1 MHPPTPFHKSFLH
14 MILASSMGASGCTMA
29 ALTRHY
35 TNLSP
40 TGTACRLPSG
50 TGSWHWCGVAE
61 FRDSGESLGCTSA
74 SLRSRPA
81 AGPGTHPEAIE
92 RLVQLHEALDQMHEG
107 AKSPKELEGT
117 EKPRDGFQVINR
129 PT

>member
-1 MHPPTPFHKSFLH
+1 MS
-14 MILASSMGASGCTMA
+14 
-29 ALTRHY
+29 ALTRHSRS
-35 TNLSP
+35 LSR

-50 TGSWHWCGVAE
+50 TRSWHWCGVAE
-61 FRDSGESLGCTSA
+61 FRDNGECLECTGA

-81 AGPGTHPEAIE
+81 AGPGTHSEAIE

-107 AKSPKELEGT
+107 AKSRNELEGT
-117 EKPRDGFQVINR
+117 EKPGDGFQGINL